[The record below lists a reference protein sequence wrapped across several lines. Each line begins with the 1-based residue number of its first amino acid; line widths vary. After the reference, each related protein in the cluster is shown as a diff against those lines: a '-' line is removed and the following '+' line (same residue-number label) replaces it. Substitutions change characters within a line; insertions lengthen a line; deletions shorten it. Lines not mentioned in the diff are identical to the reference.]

1 MGYHG
6 TVVSIQVRLENK
18 CDNIHYR
25 MNGIDFSLL
34 FRHVINIH
42 SSLLCPRIRYCV
54 RNNITI
60 VNYNLI
66 QFSRL

>member
-1 MGYHG
+1 MGYRVG
-6 TVVSIQVRLENK
+6 LLYLYKRLENK

-25 MNGIDFSLL
+25 MNGKFFSIIST
-34 FRHVINIH
+34 HVINIH

-66 QFSRL
+66 QFPRL